1 LTNRSLFEPDDPPEP
16 PRDTPTPQRLLFV
29 WSRSRR
35 SARRRSCDAPLTFA
49 QLVSSGKWMPFDA
62 DPVALKTSQ
71 DPATRNLIE
80 HLDAADVHF
89 RTCPQAEEFRRGRA

>member
-1 LTNRSLFEPDDPPEP
+1 MSAGPLFDDAAEA
-16 PRDTPTPQRLLFV
+16 RLVLV

-35 SARRRSCDAPLTFA
+35 AAKCRACDAPLTFA
-49 QLVSSGKWMPFDA
+49 QVVSSGRWMPFEA

-80 HLDAADVHF
+80 HLDPSDVHF
-89 RTCPQAEEFRRGRA
+89 RSCPQAGSFRRRG